1 MIENYCSQ
9 IASKKA
15 VRTTILQELRD
26 SATHAHDPSGVWA
39 HCLVGPSGVGKS
51 VLLAHLAS
59 QLQSNGIAVLNHF
72 VGLTDKSTSVLAM
85 FQRWFQ
91 ELAPFDNEAQTT
103 AATDDVVRAFWR
115 RLRRVSASRPFVLI
129 VDNPSG
135 FTQHDR
141 LNWYSAFAGVCP
153 LNVHVFFSSDNTNV
167 GPLVHRSGVRVVD
180 LPPLGEDDCRSVI
193 SSICQTY
200 HRTLPASVIDTLL
213 ARPPECVKNPRW
225 LSIAVEELNLI
236 GREEFEHSDVSAS
249 TADEEQRLVRLLEQ
263 TICAFPP
270 GIDGLYKNVIARVHR
285 LDPEWTPIFAK
296 VLALSPE
303 GLVAVDIPQI
313 LAFISNSVADP
324 TRAAFLRRNFRAQLR
339 DNANAGVYQFSDPAF
354 ARAVRHH
361 YRVTDAEEAAING
374 QMAKYFQRLSPSDP
388 ARLRQLMYH
397 LIESSDQ
404 AATARQLAE
413 VIDTG
418 WMLCARLFSRTSNAR
433 QLAEEIGDDEKKA
446 LEPYLS
452 VLTAVT
458 QAIVRHGD
466 AGIPWLISL
475 LRDPCL
481 TAQQRG
487 RIIESFHNVRHNLL
501 DAHLSLEDKRKLYEG
516 LASIIEA
523 IPAAERDDTLLKIP
537 IACHFELGRIAL
549 TAGDPLKAC
558 VSLAAALR
566 TAETLSKSTGAA
578 SEPTWD
584 DKLAAIHTTMG
595 RSLAALGKIDEAIDS
610 FQNAILA
617 RESVTGEPV
626 VGEAGKDIAE
636 CLIYIGEL
644 QETARRYDQA
654 LRSFREAY
662 EKARFTVID
671 LPREKSELVMSLAR
685 EREGALLLKLDD
697 LDGAAQAFG
706 EVLKMRVKLRDLT
719 ATPLNIFNAGVSSEK
734 LGDIRRAQGKPTE
747 ALEAYTEARDAY
759 QSVSGLDPDN
769 TDWASAVGTAWG
781 SMADV
786 LLELNQPRQ
795 ARAAY
800 DQQLCIFDHLR
811 SVSPDDSHILR
822 RYLNS
827 LIDYGELE
835 SHEKQLEA
843 ARPYYEKALAV
854 AQRLHQVNP
863 LNPTALRDLVVVLMK
878 SAINATGRRDF
889 DAAIGFYK
897 CALDP
902 SEKMIRLAPTDR
914 KLRTDRVGLLWNLA
928 QVYSD
933 NDESDKSIPVL
944 RECHVMLKT
953 LLQTGRLNP
962 PLDQIYN
969 YLNTVF

>member
-1 MIENYCSQ
+1 
-9 IASKKA
+9 
-15 VRTTILQELRD
+15 
-26 SATHAHDPSGVWA
+26 
-39 HCLVGPSGVGKS
+39 
-51 VLLAHLAS
+51 
-59 QLQSNGIAVLNHF
+59 
-72 VGLTDKSTSVLAM
+72 
-85 FQRWFQ
+85 
-91 ELAPFDNEAQTT
+91 
-103 AATDDVVRAFWR
+103 
-115 RLRRVSASRPFVLI
+115 
-129 VDNPSG
+129 
-135 FTQHDR
+135 
-141 LNWYSAFAGVCP
+141 
-153 LNVHVFFSSDNTNV
+153 
-167 GPLVHRSGVRVVD
+167 
-180 LPPLGEDDCRSVI
+180 
-193 SSICQTY
+193 
-200 HRTLPASVIDTLL
+200 
-213 ARPPECVKNPRW
+213 
-225 LSIAVEELNLI
+225 
-236 GREEFEHSDVSAS
+236 
-249 TADEEQRLVRLLEQ
+249 
-263 TICAFPP
+263 
-270 GIDGLYKNVIARVHR
+270 
-285 LDPEWTPIFAK
+285 
-296 VLALSPE
+296 
-303 GLVAVDIPQI
+303 
-313 LAFISNSVADP
+313 
-324 TRAAFLRRNFRAQLR
+324 
-339 DNANAGVYQFSDPAF
+339 
-354 ARAVRHH
+354 
-361 YRVTDAEEAAING
+361 
-374 QMAKYFQRLSPSDP
+374 
-388 ARLRQLMYH
+388 
-397 LIESSDQ
+397 
-404 AATARQLAE
+404 
-413 VIDTG
+413 
-418 WMLCARLFSRTSNAR
+418 
-433 QLAEEIGDDEKKA
+433 
-446 LEPYLS
+446 
-452 VLTAVT
+452 
-458 QAIVRHGD
+458 
-466 AGIPWLISL
+466 
-475 LRDPCL
+475 
-481 TAQQRG
+481 
-487 RIIESFHNVRHNLL
+487 
-501 DAHLSLEDKRKLYEG
+501 
-516 LASIIEA
+516 
-523 IPAAERDDTLLKIP
+523 
-537 IACHFELGRIAL
+537 
-549 TAGDPLKAC
+549 
-558 VSLAAALR
+558 
-566 TAETLSKSTGAA
+566 LSKSPGAA

-595 RSLAALGKIDEAIDS
+595 RSLAALGKIDEAIAS

-654 LRSFREAY
+654 LRSFRDAY
-662 EKARFTVID
+662 EKARFTGID
-671 LPREKSELVMSLAR
+671 LPREKSEIVMSLAR

-706 EVLKMRVKLRDLT
+706 EVRKMRVMLRDLA

-759 QSVSGLDPDN
+759 QSVSDLDPDN

-944 RECHVMLKT
+944 RECHVMLKM

-962 PLDQIYN
+962 PLDQIYD